1 MKEKIERKDLLRYI
15 LIRLLVIT
23 SILSATFI
31 IQYSTGA
38 IFPPLFIYAILLFY
52 GLSLVYFLLYLWGRG
67 LVFQAYLQLIFD
79 LLLITWLVY
88 ISGGMTTATYFLYIF
103 AIIAASLVISEKASY
118 LAAAL
123 SAILFGFLVDA
134 TYFGLIPYFHPDQA
148 VRQKFGSVLFNLIM
162 AWAVFFAVAFFMN
175 YLSHSLRRARRELE
189 AAQKELILRERLAEA
204 GRVSATLAHEIRNPL
219 AAISSAV
226 QFLKNEYQGNG
237 DQGRMMEI
245 IVRESNRVS
254 QLLEQFLDFATPAK
268 KIFSEINLGMLLHEV
283 LEMLRSGG
291 ELDGEKV
298 RVEGNYLFRKITYY
312 GNPNHFK
319 QIFWNLIKN
328 ALKAMPE
335 GGKLSLN
342 FYHSRREGLKMVIAD
357 TGVGMS
363 EKDKENLFVPFYSG
377 FGEGRGLGLATVKR
391 LIEDYEGKIQVNS
404 EAGRGTE
411 VIITLPIPEGKVQR
425 EKVNN

>member
-15 LIRLLVIT
+15 LFRLLIIT
-23 SILSATFI
+23 SIFIAILI

-38 IFPPLFIYAILLFY
+38 GFPVVFIYAIAGFY
-52 GLSLVYFLLYLWGRG
+52 VLSLIYFLLYLWGRG
-67 LVFQAYLQLIFD
+67 LLTQAYFQLIMD
-79 LLLITWLVY
+79 LLLITLMVY

-103 AIIAASLVISEKASY
+103 AIIAAGLVISDKATY

-123 SAILFGFLVDA
+123 SAVLFGFLVDA
-134 TYFGLIPYFHPDQA
+134 TYFGLIPYFNPEHA
-148 VRQKFGSVLFNLIM
+148 VKQPFGSVLFNLIL

-175 YLSHSLRRARRELE
+175 YLSRNLRKTRLALQQAE
-189 AAQKELILRERLAEA
+189 KELILRERLAEA

-219 AAISSAV
+219 CSISSAV
-226 QFLKNEYQGNG
+226 QVLKSELQLNPEQEKL
-237 DQGRMMEI
+237 MEI
-245 IVRESNRVS
+245 IIKESNRVS
-254 QLLEQFLDFATPAK
+254 QLLEQFLDFAAPSK
-268 KIFSEINLGMLLHEV
+268 KMFTEVDLGMLLNET
-283 LEMLRSGG
+283 LEMLRQAGD
-291 ELDGEKV
+291 LDGEKV
-298 RVEGNYLFRKITYY
+298 RVEGNYLVRKITYY

-342 FYHSRREGLKMVIAD
+342 FYNSHRDGLKFIVAD
-357 TGVGMS
+357 TGVGMT

-391 LIEDYEGKIQVNS
+391 LIEDYEGKIQINS
-404 EAGRGTE
+404 EVGKGTE
-411 VIITLPIPEGKVQR
+411 IIITLPLLTERK
-425 EKVNN
+425 